1 MKEVTIM
8 RKKHREARGA
18 GVTAALWLTALAML
32 AACGGGQKTATGPRT
47 DLKPFKEIDTI
58 ELFEKVFQEK
68 GYETSRK
75 QPIYIVDDG
84 EWLIDL
90 WVKGESLP
98 LVVEYLTA
106 DDREKLAGKLKTSKV
121 GEKFKLVTVAV
132 EEIKAGQELNQGN
145 SRFAVIFDDRD
156 YVFQP
161 NPKSEDRYEVTIVEI
176 ENRLRKDIVDVIE
189 ELEKVMTEEKSKAG
203 EDEDEEDED
212 EDEED

>member
-1 MKEVTIM
+1 MRRKLKEAIGIAV
-8 RKKHREARGA
+8 
-18 GVTAALWLTALAML
+18 AAAVLL
-32 AACGGGQKTATGPRT
+32 AACSGGQKGPTGPRT

-75 QPIYIVDDG
+75 QSIYIVDDG

-90 WVKGESLP
+90 WVEGDALP

-106 DDREKLAGKLKTSKV
+106 DDREKLAGKLKSSKV
-121 GEKFKLVTVAV
+121 GEKFKLVAVAV
-132 EEIKAGQELNQGN
+132 EEIKAGQELNRAN

-161 NPKSEDRYEVTIVEI
+161 NPKSEDRYEVTTFEI
-176 ENRLRKDIVDVIE
+176 EKRLRKDIIDVIE
-189 ELEKVMTEEKSKAG
+189 ELEKVMADEKAKAEGDEE
-203 EDEDEEDED
+203 EDEDDEEDED
-212 EDEED
+212 

>member
-1 MKEVTIM
+1 MT
-8 RKKHREARGA
+8 
-18 GVTAALWLTALAML
+18 TAVLLTAVLSL
-32 AACGGGQKTATGPRT
+32 AACSGGQKKATGPRT

-68 GYETSRK
+68 GYDTSRK
-75 QPIYIVDDG
+75 QPIYIADEG

-90 WVKGESLP
+90 WVEGDSLP

-106 DDREKLAGKLKTSKV
+106 DDREKLAGKLKSSKV

-132 EEIKAGQELNQGN
+132 EEIKAGQGLNQAN
-145 SRFAVIFDDRD
+145 SRFGVIFDDRD

-176 ENRLRKDIVDVIE
+176 ENRLRKDIIDVIE
-189 ELEKVMTEEKSKAG
+189 ELEKVMTEEKAKAG
-203 EDEDEEDED
+203 SDEEDED
-212 EDEED
+212 EEED

>member
-1 MKEVTIM
+1 M
-8 RKKHREARGA
+8 
-18 GVTAALWLTALAML
+18 LTAVLAF
-32 AACGGGQKTATGPRT
+32 AACSGGQKNATGPRT

-68 GYETSRK
+68 GYDTKRK

-90 WVKGESLP
+90 WVEGDSLP

-106 DDREKLAGKLKTSKV
+106 DDRAKLEGKLKSSKV
-121 GEKFKLVTVAV
+121 GEKFKLVAVAL
-132 EEIKAGQELNQGN
+132 EEIKAGQELNQAN

-161 NPKSEDRYEVTIVEI
+161 NPKSEDRYEVTIFEI
-176 ENRLRKDIVDVIE
+176 EKRLRKDIVDVIE
-189 ELEKVMTEEKSKAG
+189 ELEKVMTEEKAKAG
-203 EDEDEEDED
+203 EDEEDED
-212 EDEED
+212 EDEDEEDED

>member
-1 MKEVTIM
+1 
-8 RKKHREARGA
+8 
-18 GVTAALWLTALAML
+18 
-32 AACGGGQKTATGPRT
+32 
-47 DLKPFKEIDTI
+47 
-58 ELFEKVFQEK
+58 
-68 GYETSRK
+68 
-75 QPIYIVDDG
+75 
-84 EWLIDL
+84 
-90 WVKGESLP
+90 
-98 LVVEYLTA
+98 
-106 DDREKLAGKLKTSKV
+106 
-121 GEKFKLVTVAV
+121 VTVAV

-203 EDEDEEDED
+203 EDEDEDEEDED

>member
-1 MKEVTIM
+1 MMRERNKRTSQTLVT
-8 RKKHREARGA
+8 
-18 GVTAALWLTALAML
+18 TAVMLTAVMAF
-32 AACGGGQKTATGPRT
+32 AACSGGQKNATGPRT

-68 GYETSRK
+68 GYDTKRK

-90 WVKGESLP
+90 WVEGDSLP

-106 DDREKLAGKLKTSKV
+106 DDRAKLEGKLKSSKV
-121 GEKFKLVTVAV
+121 GEKFKLVAVAL
-132 EEIKAGQELNQGN
+132 EEIKAGQELNQAN

-161 NPKSEDRYEVTIVEI
+161 NPKSEDRYEVTIFEI
-176 ENRLRKDIVDVIE
+176 EKRLRKDIVDVIE
-189 ELEKVMTEEKSKAG
+189 ELEKVMAEEKAKAG
-203 EDEDEEDED
+203 EDEEDED
-212 EDEED
+212 EDEDEEDED

>member
-1 MKEVTIM
+1 MM
-8 RKKHREARGA
+8 RERNKKTSGA
-18 GVTAALWLTALAML
+18 CAVTAVLITAAVVL
-32 AACGGGQKTATGPRT
+32 AACSGGQKSATGPRT

-90 WVKGESLP
+90 WVEGDTLP

-106 DDREKLAGKLKTSKV
+106 DDREKLAGKLKSSKV
-121 GEKFKLVTVAV
+121 GDKFKLVAVAL
-132 EEIKAGQELNQGN
+132 EEIKAGQELNQAN

-161 NPKSEDRYEVTIVEI
+161 NPKSEDRYEVTIFEI
-176 ENRLRKDIVDVIE
+176 EKRLRKDIVDVIE
-189 ELEKVMTEEKSKAG
+189 ELEKVMAEEKAKA
-203 EDEDEEDED
+203 EADEDED